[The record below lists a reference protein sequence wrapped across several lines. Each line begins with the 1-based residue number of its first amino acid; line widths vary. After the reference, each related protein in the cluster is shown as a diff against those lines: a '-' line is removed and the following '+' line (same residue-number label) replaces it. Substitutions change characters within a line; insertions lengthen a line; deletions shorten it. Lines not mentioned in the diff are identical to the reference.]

1 MSFNLVHMGI
11 SSCKQISI
19 DTQTL
24 RLRKIEGKSRRGQQR
39 MRWSDGITNSM
50 DMNLSKLRRI
60 LEDKEL
66 QSMRSQRVTHDLVTE
81 QQQIL
86 IIIFEDSII
95 FYQRYVSLLT

>member
-1 MSFNLVHMGI
+1 M
-11 SSCKQISI
+11 
-19 DTQTL
+19 
-24 RLRKIEGKSRRGQQR
+24 LRKIKGKRRRGLQR
-39 MRWSDGITNSM
+39 MRRSDGITNSM

>member
-50 DMNLSKLRRI
+50 AMNLSKLRRI

-86 IIIFEDSII
+86 IIIFEDSIV